1 MHSADLT
8 GAGISFELTGE
19 QRALQ
24 ELAHDFA
31 VNELRPIAREWD
43 DKEDCPAELLG
54 KAAALGLTSHAIP
67 VEYGGGGVSA
77 VTSSLIAE
85 ELSWGCAGLA
95 APIGA
100 TMFPVRPLLRSGTE
114 EQKQRWL
121 PRLASDEG
129 CLAAIAFTE
138 PGAGSDVMGIQAT
151 VRRDGDEYVLNGE
164 KCYVTN
170 GGIAE
175 LTIVFAK
182 LEGAITAF
190 LVESGDPG
198 VSAGRKEPKLGLRA
212 SYTGSILL
220 DDARVPADRILGDEG
235 EGFAIAM
242 DFFMHSRPQVAASA
256 LGIARAAFE
265 YATEYANE
273 RRAFGKPLIAKQGVS
288 FKLADMA
295 IQVEAARLLVWRA
308 AAALDAGRRR
318 GLARLLREGVRRR
331 RGDEH
336 HDRRRAGPGR
346 RRDHARPPRR
356 EVDAGREGAPDR
368 RGNVGDP
375 AARDRPVPA
384 QLSRSYPQAAM
395 RRSGAKPRSGRTFT
409 IRVSFALT
417 VAGYPA
423 PGPGMRVVLFRF
435 IPPPWP
441 SRKRTVNVR
450 GAIAGGKRCVR
461 AQWGVWVAAKH
472 SFQAARSPG
481 TCATVTTA
489 VPPLVL
495 RRLIRARADVW
506 TFRRNGFSPG
516 TPQATVPSMWP
527 RTEPSRAR
535 RRKYRS

>member
-1 MHSADLT
+1 VHSADLT

-43 DKEDCPAELLG
+43 DKEDCPADLLG
-54 KAAALGLTSHAIP
+54 RAAALGLTSHAIP

-100 TMFPVRPLLRSGTE
+100 TMFPVRPLLRSGSE
-114 EQKQRWL
+114 AQQQRWL
-121 PRLASDEG
+121 PRLASAEG

-151 VRRDGDEYVLNGE
+151 ARRDGDEYVLNGE

-175 LTIVFAK
+175 VTIVFAK
-182 LEGAITAF
+182 LEDSITAF
-190 LVESGDPG
+190 LVEAGDPG

-220 DDARVPADRILGDEG
+220 DDARLPADRMLGDAG

-265 YATEYANE
+265 YATAYANE
-273 RRAFGKPLIAKQGVS
+273 RRAFGKPLMSKQGVS

-308 AAALDAGRRR
+308 AAALDAGEDA
-318 GLARLLREGVRRR
+318 GLLGSYAKAFAADAAMSITTEAVQVLG
-331 RGDEH
+331 G
-336 HDRRRAGPGR
+336 AGIM
-346 RRDHARPPRR
+346 RDHPVEKWMR
-356 EVDAGREGAPDR
+356 DAKVLQIVEGTSEIQR
-368 RGNVGDP
+368 HVI
-375 AARDRPVPA
+375 V
-384 QLSRSYPQAAM
+384 QY
-395 RRSGAKPRSGRTFT
+395 
-409 IRVSFALT
+409 
-417 VAGYPA
+417 
-423 PGPGMRVVLFRF
+423 
-435 IPPPWP
+435 
-441 SRKRTVNVR
+441 
-450 GAIAGGKRCVR
+450 
-461 AQWGVWVAAKH
+461 
-472 SFQAARSPG
+472 
-481 TCATVTTA
+481 
-489 VPPLVL
+489 L
-495 RRLIRARADVW
+495 RR
-506 TFRRNGFSPG
+506 
-516 TPQATVPSMWP
+516 
-527 RTEPSRAR
+527 
-535 RRKYRS
+535 